1 MGILDTF
8 HREDIIAFIIP
19 LAGLI
24 KKQLKGLKDLISE
37 KTEYKDMKGDFEFW
51 RLQSGN
57 EVCTLYETKISPIEG
72 LNRPTYYDFIKTAC
86 EDLRSDKQF
95 TDNFQKL
102 AAALLESKEYIKSKI
117 QDQMSIFANNN

>member
-8 HREDIIAFIIP
+8 HREDILAFITS

-24 KKQLKGLKDLISE
+24 KKQLKSLKDLISE
-37 KTEYKDMKGDFEFW
+37 KTEYKDMKGDFDIW
-51 RLQSGN
+51 RLQSGD
-57 EVCTLYETKISPIEG
+57 EISTAYQTKISPIEG
-72 LNRPTYYDFIKTAC
+72 RNRPTYHDFIKTAC
-86 EDLRSDKQF
+86 EDLNSDKQF

-117 QDQMSIFANNN
+117 QDQVSIFVNKN